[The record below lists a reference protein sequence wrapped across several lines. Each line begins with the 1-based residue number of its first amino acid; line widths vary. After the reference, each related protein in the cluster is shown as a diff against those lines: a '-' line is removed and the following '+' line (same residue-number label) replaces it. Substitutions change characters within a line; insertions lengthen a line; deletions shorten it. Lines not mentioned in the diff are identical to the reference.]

1 MSEIAAWSGG
11 PSLHLV
17 RMTLIRLPTVSFILS
32 NYHIFNRAIIELAL
46 LERYKWHFGPLPL
59 KLLILFKYVIVKTLL
74 LFYKTD
80 FTAILKFKS
89 AILFSIWMTHRFP
102 ILYRPKCDSVLAITR
117 IMSVNVLFASFEYH
131 LNTSPYNSYYTTGLK
146 RQWAGRWW
154 ICQTVKYAK

>member
-46 LERYKWHFGPLPL
+46 AERYKWLVGLLPL
-59 KLLILFKYVIVKTLL
+59 KLLILFKYVMVRTLL

-80 FTAILKFKS
+80 FTAILKFKN
-89 AILFSIWMTHRFP
+89 AILFSNWMTHRFP
-102 ILYRPKCDSVLAITR
+102 KLSISFLYRPKCDSHITH
-117 IMSVNVLFASFEYH
+117 IMSVNVLFCFLRISFEYIA
-131 LNTSPYNSYYTTGLK
+131 L
-146 RQWAGRWW
+146 
-154 ICQTVKYAK
+154 